1 MALNIWHTTS
11 NMNLLKVKEEQGNQ
25 KDIQFFFVLQNKL
38 LLRPNT
44 EANERLENRSALRHN
59 C

>member
-25 KDIQFFFVLQNKL
+25 KDIQFFFVLQKQ
-38 LLRPNT
+38 
-44 EANERLENRSALRHN
+44 AASKA
-59 C
+59 